1 MRRFLTLCFQIAVI
15 IGCGYFLVFIHD
27 LPDPSPAPSPPLSSS
42 PARQQKPALTLPV
55 TPHPPR
61 PHTRRVSSAPVSSS
75 RDGGI
80 FSDQNILHHSAGV
93 IIYGSL
99 AVLVVYLLWRAI
111 NEFRDC
117 GEWTAF
123 FPLLTLAVLIGGAWS
138 WFRYFGDHG
147 GFLIWPIVVS
157 LVVIALVLV
166 RALVLDRQQKERAE
180 KMRQFPAPPD
190 LGGPAK
196 KSDFKDW

>member
-1 MRRFLTLCFQIAVI
+1 MRRFLTLCFQIAAI

-27 LPDPSPAPSPPLSSS
+27 LPDPSPAPSPPPSSS
-42 PARQQKPALTLPV
+42 PARQQTPARTLPD

-61 PHTRRVSSAPVSSS
+61 PHTRVSSAPVSSS

-99 AVLVVYLLWRAI
+99 AVLVFYLLWHAI

-117 GEWTAF
+117 SEWTAF
-123 FPLLTLAVLIGGAWS
+123 FPLLTLAV
-138 WFRYFGDHG
+138 
-147 GFLIWPIVVS
+147 
-157 LVVIALVLV
+157 
-166 RALVLDRQQKERAE
+166 
-180 KMRQFPAPPD
+180 
-190 LGGPAK
+190 
-196 KSDFKDW
+196 

>member
-27 LPDPSPAPSPPLSSS
+27 LPDPSPAPSSS
-42 PARQQKPALTLPV
+42 PARQQTPARTFAD

-61 PHTRRVSSAPVSSS
+61 PHTRVSSAPVSSS

-93 IIYGSL
+93 IIYGYL

-111 NEFRDC
+111 NEILDC
-117 GEWTAF
+117 GEWTAL
-123 FPLLTLAVLIGGAWS
+123 FPLLTLAVLIVGAWS
-138 WFRYFGDHG
+138 WFLYFGVLSDLSISEI
-147 GFLIWPIVVS
+147 FTFF
-157 LVVIALVLV
+157 VVIALL
-166 RALVLDRQQKERAE
+166 L
-180 KMRQFPAPPD
+180 
-190 LGGPAK
+190 
-196 KSDFKDW
+196 

>member
-27 LPDPSPAPSPPLSSS
+27 LPDPSPAPSSS
-42 PARQQKPALTLPV
+42 PARQQTPARTFAD

-61 PHTRRVSSAPVSSS
+61 PHTRVSSAPVSSS

-147 GFLIWPIVVS
+147 AFLIWPIVVS

-166 RALVLDRQQKERAE
+166 RALVVDRQRRESAE
-180 KMRQFPAPPD
+180 GLREFPAPPGS
-190 LGGPAK
+190 GGPASK
-196 KSDFKDW
+196 KDFKDWL